1 MNEGVPERSKGRSM
15 SFEQIVV
22 CVIGVCCFLAFV
34 NSLRLITNTAREF
47 FVGSAAEARGLFDV
61 FPTVGS
67 VLINLVVML
76 VSAWWLF
83 KTVSFF
89 R

>member
-1 MNEGVPERSKGRSM
+1 MN
-15 SFEQIVV
+15 FEQIVV

-34 NSLRLITNTAREF
+34 NSLRLITNTARKLF
-47 FVGSAAEARGLFDV
+47 AGGAAEARGLFGV
-61 FPTVGS
+61 FSTAKS
-67 VLINLVVML
+67 LSINLVVLL

>member
-1 MNEGVPERSKGRSM
+1 M
-15 SFEQIVV
+15 SVQQIVV

-34 NSLRLITNTAREF
+34 NSLRLITNAARKLF
-47 FVGSAAEARGLFDV
+47 ADGAAEARGLFGV
-61 FPTVGS
+61 IPTAGS
-67 VLINLVVML
+67 VSINLVVLL

>member
-1 MNEGVPERSKGRSM
+1 MN
-15 SFEQIVV
+15 FEQIVV

-34 NSLRLITNTAREF
+34 NSLRLITNTARKLF
-47 FVGSAAEARGLFDV
+47 AGGAAEARGLFGV
-61 FPTVGS
+61 LQTAAS
-67 VLINLVVML
+67 VTINLAVLL
-76 VSAWWLF
+76 VSALWLF